1 MYIFNKKSAEAGD
14 GNKIGANN
22 NRASFKI
29 KTKEIKTK
37 KSKEIEIKSDTS
49 LKDNLEEDGV
59 LNHEELIQQPPS
71 FKQIDENH
79 INSNL
84 NDLYNND
91 YIVKLLPILYELLKR
106 TQDAKKDLVT
116 DKKEF
121 IINVLKKAC
130 GEGLVFEE
138 PNVRVIFDSVD
149 PYLNRLYRCN
159 ILTLLQMQ
167 PLSFA
172 ELAQTTEINEEIYP
186 ETIINKVFSFVIFY
200 IFIMFFVRLL
210 LWL

>member
-1 MYIFNKKSAEAGD
+1 MYIYNKKIAEADASKVGQ
-14 GNKIGANN
+14 NY

-37 KSKEIEIKSDTS
+37 KSKEIKSETA
-49 LKDNLEEDGV
+49 LKENIEEDGTI
-59 LNHEELIQQPPS
+59 NHEELIQPPAS
-71 FKQIDENH
+71 YKQIDD
-79 INSNL
+79 NL
-84 NDLYNND
+84 TPSLTDLYNND

-106 TQDAKKDLVT
+106 TQEIKKDLVT

-138 PNVRVIFDSVD
+138 PNVRVIFDSID

-167 PLSFA
+167 PLSFG

-186 ETIINKVFSFVIFY
+186 DNIINKVLIVKYKI
-200 IFIMFFVRLL
+200 
-210 LWL
+210 